1 MIEIGAAQGP
11 EIVRDNEVRL
21 ILKRSYRLTI
31 LFLEGIII
39 FFWRVVTYIFFITV
53 LHLGIYLI
61 NF

>member
-1 MIEIGAAQGP
+1 MIEIGVAQGP

-39 FFWRVVTYIFFITV
+39 FFWRVVTHIFFITA